1 MKKKKGLKALD
12 APGLSKDELVSRLKV
27 RRKVVSQRWC
37 RWLAHNFFLIMQF
50 FYSLFFFY
58 HNFFSFT
65 RSKDT
70 VASLEGLAN
79 EEHTTETNK
88 IAAAL
93 MKKELMKSK
102 DKVSWFI
109 AFNFFNRFPP
119 FFPFYSLL
127 LLRLFRRV
135 IPPPR
140 GSHCWQGAQPP
151 YHSLCIAGGSSDML
165 PLSHYAIFTPF
176 F

>member
-1 MKKKKGLKALD
+1 
-12 APGLSKDELVSRLKV
+12 
-27 RRKVVSQRWC
+27 
-37 RWLAHNFFLIMQF
+37 
-50 FYSLFFFY
+50 
-58 HNFFSFT
+58 
-65 RSKDT
+65 
-70 VASLEGLAN
+70 
-79 EEHTTETNK
+79 
-88 IAAAL
+88 
-93 MKKELMKSK
+93 MKSK

-176 F
+176 LIFLFYIGCANVDGLLPCRGNEDLCSECAIFKHRAQGNYVHTVSRALPYAVYSTYLSSGLSGCWGRRPRFFVTFFFSSLLLPP

>member
-1 MKKKKGLKALD
+1 MHHEEKERVESFGCSRPIERRTGVAAEGKA
-12 APGLSKDELVSRLKV
+12 KSRLPKMMPLPGTQLFSY
-27 RRKVVSQRWC
+27 KC
-37 RWLAHNFFLIMQF
+37 NF
-50 FYSLFFFY
+50 YLFFFFFP
-58 HNFFSFT
+58 NFFSFT

-140 GSHCWQGAQPP
+140 GSHCWPGA
-151 YHSLCIAGGSSDML
+151 
-165 PLSHYAIFTPF
+165 
-176 F
+176 

>member
-1 MKKKKGLKALD
+1 ML
-12 APGLSKDELVSRLKV
+12 
-27 RRKVVSQRWC
+27 
-37 RWLAHNFFLIMQF
+37 FFLV
-50 FYSLFFFY
+50 FFFFP
-58 HNFFSFT
+58 NFFSFT

-176 F
+176 FNFFILHRMCECGRLAALQRQWGSMLRVRHFQTQSSR